1 MKYKFNDHDLKM
13 IWQYIFSVRKNT
25 RKFKKQTIIEAFD
38 YAYNETTKLFKYS
51 DKKDLIYTFELG
63 AIELYCKRIEKINSK
78 SNILYDIYITL
89 YLDPELSIKIE
100 NISLGTVSYK
110 YKIDYDFDNMLIDN
124 LKYFKAPYPGLEYLN
139 SINTVLSSGD
149 TSNLPMMTYR
159 DITYSAKA
167 VEVSSSLQVIDVLI
181 NSTIAIELEL
191 QEVEDDD

>member
-149 TSNLPMMTYR
+149 TSNLPMMTYTALKPSR
-159 DITYSAKA
+159 
-167 VEVSSSLQVIDVLI
+167 
-181 NSTIAIELEL
+181 
-191 QEVEDDD
+191 